1 MCFLLSV
8 FLLWAKMAL
17 KSAVLE
23 PPVGEKAGAAAKGR
37 AGFFV
42 VSG

>member
-8 FLLWAKMAL
+8 FAMGEMAL

-23 PPVGEKAGAAAKGR
+23 PPVGEKAGAADKGR

-42 VSG
+42 SSG